1 METNGET
8 RQQILGAALKRFA
21 DAGYA
26 GTSVQDIVNAASV
39 TKPTLYYHFQN
50 KAGLYQALVDRA
62 HDERLRLMQE
72 AATRADS
79 LPEKLI
85 EILAAL
91 FEFLQN
97 NRELMRIA
105 FMTLFASAGEIPS
118 EIRYLDKC
126 TRNYEFIHSLI
137 KQGQVEN
144 VLTKQVSSD
153 ELAMAIFGMLNIYV
167 MGDVL
172 RQNRKLN
179 RRMAERI
186 VALFLE
192 GAAASKMNT
201 VSNFRT

>member
-1 METNGET
+1 MEANGAT
-8 RQQILGAALKRFA
+8 RQQILGVALKQFA

-50 KAGLYQALVDRA
+50 KAGLYQALIDRA

-72 AATRADS
+72 AAARAES
-79 LPEKLI
+79 LPEKLV

-126 TRNYEFIHSLI
+126 ARNYEFMKSLI
-137 KQGQVEN
+137 KQGQAEGA
-144 VLTKQVSSD
+144 LTKRYQTE
-153 ELAMAIFGMLNIYV
+153 ELTMAIFGMLNIYV
-167 MGDVL
+167 MGEVL
-172 RQNRKLN
+172 RPNRKLN
-179 RRMAERI
+179 RRTAGRI

-192 GAAASKMNT
+192 GASVPK
-201 VSNFRT
+201 

>member
-1 METNGET
+1 METNGAA
-8 RQQILGAALKRFA
+8 RQQILGAALKHFA

-50 KAGLYQALVDRA
+50 KAGLYQALIDRA

-72 AATRADS
+72 AAARAHS
-79 LPEKLI
+79 LPEKLV
-85 EILAAL
+85 EVLAAL
-91 FEFLQN
+91 FQFLQN

-105 FMTLFASAGEIPS
+105 FMTVFASAGEIPS

-137 KQGQVEN
+137 KGGQAEG
-144 VLTKQVSSD
+144 VLTKRYTSE
-153 ELAMAIFGMLNIYV
+153 ELTMAIFGMLNIYV
-167 MGDVL
+167 MGEVL
-172 RQNRKLN
+172 RPNRKLN
-179 RRMAERI
+179 RRTAGRI

-192 GAAASKMNT
+192 GAAAPA
-201 VSNFRT
+201 